1 MTAIR
6 KHIRNTIAG
15 ALLLSGT
22 ALAGDAVSAGAAP
35 VAATI
40 PAHARL
46 PRTNSGPTNWST
58 DAYQYDASGNIIAI
72 GQQSFIYDTTNRLVS
87 ATTAMPVDGQ
97 ADAMQTE
104 TFNYDVYG
112 NMTDR
117 TVDSL
122 TTTSATD
129 ATTNRLTA
137 FSAQYDTA
145 GNLTHMQPPGSART
159 YDYDYDS
166 FNMLRDMRSPTSNPA
181 QPYWVIYIYTADD
194 QRLWTYNVSGNVSH
208 WTIRDL
214 GGNVLR
220 DFKND
225 GNAPAATQWSLS
237 RDYIYRDGAL
247 LAAVTPTGSEHFTLD
262 HLGTPRLITS
272 ATGVRIGQHTYRAFG
287 NERSNLGVQEDDP
300 RKFTGHERDHDPAGE
315 TVAELDYMHARYYNA
330 ALGRFLSMDPA
341 YWSSREE
348 IPQSWNRYTYAI
360 NNPIRFT
367 DPNGLDWFKLGGKWT
382 YLKDVQEMQ
391 YEVYKDGK
399 LVSSEL
405 LEGTKFGLVFNGT
418 GLTELR
424 QDGTTRT
431 FPAAS
436 GVVSGWGEIHPEQ
449 QKRNAGPIPEGTYTF
464 HRVDIQEFWGPNAD
478 YNILAMAIHRGWRGG
493 THSWGTHRVPL
504 DPAAGT
510 KVYGRSGFFLH
521 GSNNGPGSHGCIDLC
536 DMIGELVLDIPRS
549 VDEVPVDVDYGNP
562 LPKP

>member
-22 ALAGDAVSAGAAP
+22 ALAGDAASAAAAP

-122 TTTSATD
+122 TTTSAID

-225 GNAPAATQWSLS
+225 GNAPAASQWSLS
-237 RDYIYRDGAL
+237 RDYIYREGAL
-247 LAAVTPTGSEHFTLD
+247 LAAVNPTGSEHFTLD

-315 TVAELDYMHARYYNA
+315 SVAELDYMHARYYNA
-330 ALGRFLSMDPA
+330 ALGRF
-341 YWSSREE
+341 SSSDRAEGDAAT
-348 IPQSWNRYTYAI
+348 PRSWNRYAYVED
-360 NNPIRFT
+360 NPMNFT
-367 DPNGLDWFKLGGKWT
+367 DPDGLLLHEVWNAFKRGLIGDITVHAYTDDYLRTLFSGRHVGADVNTRANRREGARILPMSRLLDAELDAWSKTWNQGIGSVAPTNRFELIMMVFLDVKIPNSRFLTTSFKQACRALRVSEEAGSMAVHAAKESVGRGGA
-382 YLKDVQEMQ
+382 DNVI
-391 YEVYKDGK
+391 
-399 LVSSEL
+399 
-405 LEGTKFGLVFNGT
+405 FNKKT
-418 GLTELR
+418 
-424 QDGTTRT
+424 
-431 FPAAS
+431 
-436 GVVSGWGEIHPEQ
+436 GEIIARET
-449 QKRNAGPIPEGTYTF
+449 GE
-464 HRVDIQEFWGPNAD
+464 
-478 YNILAMAIHRGWRGG
+478 ILGNLR
-493 THSWGTHRVPL
+493 
-504 DPAAGT
+504 D
-510 KVYGRSGFFLH
+510 FLF
-521 GSNNGPGSHGCIDLC
+521 
-536 DMIGELVLDIPRS
+536 
-549 VDEVPVDVDYGNP
+549 
-562 LPKP
+562 K

>member
-22 ALAGDAVSAGAAP
+22 ALAGDAASAAAAP

-122 TTTSATD
+122 TTTSAID

-225 GNAPAATQWSLS
+225 GNAPAASQWSLS
-237 RDYIYRDGAL
+237 RDYIYREGAL
-247 LAAVTPTGSEHFTLD
+247 LAAVNPRGSEHFTLD

-330 ALGRFLSMDPA
+330 ALGRFLSLDPVQGRPEA
-341 YWSSREE
+341 
-348 IPQSWNRYTYAI
+348 PQSWNRYSYVL
-360 NNPIRFT
+360 NNPINRT
-367 DPNGLDWFKLGGKWT
+367 DP
-382 YLKDVQEMQ
+382 
-391 YEVYKDGK
+391 DGRCTIDGEK
-399 LVSSEL
+399 HGRLWCAAHAL
-405 LEGTKFGLVFNGT
+405 
-418 GLTELR
+418 GLTQTEHER
-424 QDGTTRT
+424 VTTARNFFEQNDVVVGGQHIDPST
-431 FPAAS
+431 LSDKQVMTAFAS
-436 GVVSGWGEIHPEQ
+436 FNATW
-449 QKRNAGPIPEGTYTF
+449 RNAGPAAPGALISAVTIPATALSTL
-464 HRVDIQEFWGPNAD
+464 Q
-478 YNILAMAIHRGWRGG
+478 AIDSSGAAPPGYQGGRPFENDGRNNGETLPKSDGNGNPIKYREWDVKPSQPGVNRGG
-493 THSWGTHRVPL
+493 ERIVTGSDGSAWYTNNHYQTF
-504 DPAAGT
+504 T
-510 KVYGRSGFFLH
+510 KLR
-521 GSNNGPGSHGCIDLC
+521 
-536 DMIGELVLDIPRS
+536 
-549 VDEVPVDVDYGNP
+549 
-562 LPKP
+562 